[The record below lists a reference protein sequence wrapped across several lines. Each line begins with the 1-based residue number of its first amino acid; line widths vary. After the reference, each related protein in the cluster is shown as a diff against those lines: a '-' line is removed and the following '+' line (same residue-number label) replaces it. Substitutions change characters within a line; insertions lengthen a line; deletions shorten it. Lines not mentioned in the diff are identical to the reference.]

1 MYITFA
7 QFEIIERDDEMKRKV
22 KEVIDETGYGEIT
35 RTIKIQD
42 SEIVLE
48 EYCTTTRKKPIVN

>member
-1 MYITFA
+1 MQITFA
-7 QFEIIERDDEMKRKV
+7 QFEIIEKDDEILSKV
-22 KEVIDETGYGEIT
+22 REVIEKTGFGEVS

-48 EYCTTTRKKPIVN
+48 EYSVITRKKP